1 MKENI
6 NFKSVD
12 PQIFYLL
19 LPPFD
24 ESTETHDNQ
33 LISQH
38 STYSAEMEQVALLDQ
53 LQETLWCFFPPL
65 TNSTTLLP
73 I

>member
-38 STYSAEMEQVALLDQ
+38 STYSAEMEQVALL
-53 LQETLWCFFPPL
+53 
-65 TNSTTLLP
+65 TNFRKPYGAFSRL
-73 I
+73 